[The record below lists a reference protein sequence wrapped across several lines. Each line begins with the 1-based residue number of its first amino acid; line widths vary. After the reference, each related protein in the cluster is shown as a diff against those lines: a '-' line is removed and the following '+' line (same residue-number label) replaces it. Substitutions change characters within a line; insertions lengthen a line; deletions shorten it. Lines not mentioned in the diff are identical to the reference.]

1 MIDFETAVG
10 ESLLMLTEG
19 GIGTDVP
26 LPEYVQVAA
35 LVDDPAG
42 GPVLRRIYVSYVA
55 AAHPFGLPVIIGMP
69 SFRASLNFVR
79 RAGLGDA
86 VLPGRR
92 GGSRRWRWAK
102 LACRTWS
109 ASC

>member
-1 MIDFETAVG
+1 MIGFETAVG
-10 ESLLMLTEG
+10 ESLLMLTDG
-19 GIGTDVP
+19 GIETDVP

-35 LVDDPAG
+35 LVDDPVG
-42 GPVLRRIYVSYVA
+42 GPVLRRIYASYVA
-55 AAHPFGLPVIIGMP
+55 AAHPFGLPVIIGTP
-69 SFRASLNFVR
+69 TFRTSLNFVR

-92 GGSRRWRWAK
+92 EGSRRWQWAK
-102 LACRTWS
+102 LACHTWS